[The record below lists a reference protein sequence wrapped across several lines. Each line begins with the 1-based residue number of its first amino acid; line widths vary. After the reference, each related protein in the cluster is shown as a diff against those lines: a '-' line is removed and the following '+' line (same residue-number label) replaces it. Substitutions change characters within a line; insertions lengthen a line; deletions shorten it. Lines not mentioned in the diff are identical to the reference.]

1 MTILR
6 ASLFLSLFVFTLPT
20 TDDLS
25 AAEVFLGDAVEGRA
39 LVEELCSRCHGTQT
53 DTESP
58 FVSAPLLLDL
68 ANRWELESLSEALA
82 EGITVGHPAM
92 PAFEFTPRE
101 IDDILAYLQ
110 TLQR

>member
-1 MTILR
+1 MTITR
-6 ASLFLSLFVFTLPT
+6 ASLFLSLFFFALPQISNV
-20 TDDLS
+20 S
-25 AAEVFLGDAVEGRA
+25 AAEVFVGDAVEGKA

-68 ANRWELESLSEALA
+68 ANRWPLESLSEALA

-101 IDDILAYLQ
+101 ISDILAYLE